1 MRKMMLILITAAMCA
16 VMAGCANPPPM
27 NFSVP
32 DVGVSKAKIDAE
44 VKTITVTLA
53 RPDEAKGDV
62 PMWLEREH
70 VTDSWKEALQEAMD
84 RMAIFKDDSSNKI
97 SIQVKI
103 LAVDIPVLAA
113 SVTTKSV
120 ARYEI
125 IDRSKGAIIYTQD
138 VSAEGFVPFDYALLA
153 FTRGRESVNRSAQNN
168 IKLFLQALET
178 VDIKKPMF
186 PSAVQK

>member
-1 MRKMMLILITAAMCA
+1 MQKMMLVLIAAAMCA
-16 VMAGCANPPPM
+16 VLAGCANPPPM

-62 PMWLEREH
+62 PMWLERER
-70 VTDSWKEALQEAMD
+70 VTDTWKEALQEAMD

-103 LAVDIPVLAA
+103 LAVDIPPMGA
-113 SVTTKSV
+113 SFTTKTV

-138 VSAEGFVPFDYALLA
+138 VSAEGTVPGDYAFLGL
-153 FTRGRESVNRSAQNN
+153 TRARESVNRSAQNN